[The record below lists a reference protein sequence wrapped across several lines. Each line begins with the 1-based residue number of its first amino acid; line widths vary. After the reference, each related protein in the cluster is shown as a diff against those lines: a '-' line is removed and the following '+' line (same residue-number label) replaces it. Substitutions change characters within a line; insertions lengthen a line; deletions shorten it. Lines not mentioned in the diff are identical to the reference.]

1 VIEMTETLLS
11 LKGDTIHHAINHHSR
26 FGRWEN
32 LHQFVDRN
40 SMLLVLWFIYTFE
53 LNLAILKWR
62 WFNVHNKNA
71 IVNSK
76 LRKKLSMCIATTQL
90 LSSVDANVDSLY

>member
-1 VIEMTETLLS
+1 VIEMTETLLN
-11 LKGDTIHHAINHHSR
+11 LKGDIIHYAINHRSR
-26 FGRWEN
+26 LGRWEN
-32 LHQFVDRN
+32 LHQFVNHN
-40 SMLLVLWFIYTFE
+40 SMLLVLWFIYTSE
-53 LNLAILKWR
+53 LNLTISKWR

-76 LRKKLSMCIATTQL
+76 LWKLSVCIATTQL